1 VTARSADTTSIAP
14 QRIRVRWKIFT
25 LVFGFGLIAYMQQ
38 RSLTVAS
45 YRMMPE
51 LGLSQMQLGWLE
63 SAFLLGYTILQFPGG
78 VLGQRLG
85 ARTMLVLISLLA
97 FLATVTTPLAPI
109 LLGGTALFAVL
120 LAVQLLLGVAQG
132 PFFPVTAGVVEVW
145 FTPDKWP
152 LVQGLLSLGLGLGAA
167 LTPPLVGW
175 LMSSFGWQR
184 ALAWTT
190 LPAIALIAVWAWYG
204 RDTPAVHPAVSTEE
218 LAELGPHSDARVDY
232 SISWRR
238 LWTLLKNR
246 DLLALTVS
254 YLCMNYVYYL
264 LGNWCFLYLVQ
275 ERHFTVL
282 ESGWLAST
290 PPLASALGAGIGGKL
305 GSVFGTRYGIRRG
318 LHIVPLISLP
328 AAGILLLVA
337 VNAAN
342 AYLAVAALALCFAC
356 VELNEG
362 PYWAA
367 VMHVARGDTM
377 SATGLLNTGG
387 NVGGLI
393 ATPIVAYLSGQH
405 SWTAAFVIGSAFAFA
420 SAAAWLLV
428 DPTRHLGSGQAQAA
442 AGS

>member
-1 VTARSADTTSIAP
+1 MTVGSADSTSIAP
-14 QRIRVRWKIFT
+14 LRIRVRWKIFT
-25 LVFGFGLIAYMQQ
+25 LLFGFGLIAYVQQ
-38 RSLTVAS
+38 RGLAVAA

-51 LGLSQMQLGWLE
+51 LGLSQMQIGWLE
-63 SAFLLGYTILQFPGG
+63 WAFLLGYAGLQFPGG

-85 ARTMLVLISLLA
+85 ARKTLVLISALA

-109 LLGGTALFAVL
+109 VLGGVALFAAL

-132 PFFPVTAGVVEVW
+132 PFFPVSAGVVEAW

-167 LTPPLVGW
+167 VTPPVIAW
-175 LMSSFGWQR
+175 LMSSFGWQQ

-190 LPAIALIAVWAWYG
+190 LPAIALIVIWAWYG
-204 RDTPAVHPAVSTEE
+204 RDTPAQHPSVSAAE
-218 LAELGPHSDARVDY
+218 LAELGPHLNASVDY

-246 DLLALTVS
+246 DLLALTLS

-282 ESGWLAST
+282 EGGWLAST

-305 GSVFGTRYGIRRG
+305 GSMFGTKYGIRRG

-328 AAGILLLVA
+328 AAGILLLLA

-387 NVGGLI
+387 NIGGLV
-393 ATPIVAYLSGQH
+393 ATPIVAYLSGH
-405 SWTAAFVIGSAFAFA
+405 HAWTSAFVIGSAFAFA
-420 SAAAWLLV
+420 SAALWLVV
-428 DPTRHLGSGQAQAA
+428 DPTRNLGGERAEAA
-442 AGS
+442 

>member
-1 VTARSADTTSIAP
+1 VTVTPSDITSVAP
-14 QRIRVRWKIFT
+14 RRTRIRWRIFT
-25 LVFGFGLIAYMQQ
+25 LLFSFGLMAYVQQ
-38 RSLTVAS
+38 RSLAVAS
-45 YRMMPE
+45 YQMMPS
-51 LGLSQMQLGWLE
+51 LHLSQMQIGWLE
-63 SAFLLGYTILQFPGG
+63 WAFLLGYAALQFPGG

-85 ARTMLVLISLLA
+85 ARSTYVLIGLLS
-97 FLATVTTPLAPI
+97 FICTVTTPLAPVV
-109 LLGGTALFAVL
+109 LTGTALFAVL
-120 LAVQLLLGVAQG
+120 LGVQLLLGLAQS
-132 PFFPVTAGVVEVW
+132 PIFPVTAGMVEAW
-145 FTPDKWP
+145 FKPDQWS

-167 LTPPLVGW
+167 VAPPAIAW

-190 LPAIALIAVWAWYG
+190 PPALLLTAVWAWYA
-204 RDTPAVHPAVSTEE
+204 RNTPAEHPAVSPEE
-218 LAELGPHSDARVDY
+218 LSELDTRPANNVDC

-238 LWTLLKNR
+238 LSALLKSR

-254 YLCMNYVYYL
+254 YGCMNYVYYL

-282 ESGWLAST
+282 EGGWLAAT

-305 GSVFGTRYGIRRG
+305 GSVFSVRYGTRRG
-318 LHIVPLISLP
+318 LHIIPFISLP

-337 VNAAN
+337 VHAAN
-342 AYLAVAALALCFAC
+342 AYFAVGALALCFAF

-377 SATGLLNTGG
+377 SASGLLNTGG
-387 NVGGLI
+387 NIGGLI

-405 SWTAAFVIGSAFAFA
+405 SWTAAFVVGSGFAFA

-428 DPTRHLGSGQAQAA
+428 DPTRHLDSVQT
-442 AGS
+442 